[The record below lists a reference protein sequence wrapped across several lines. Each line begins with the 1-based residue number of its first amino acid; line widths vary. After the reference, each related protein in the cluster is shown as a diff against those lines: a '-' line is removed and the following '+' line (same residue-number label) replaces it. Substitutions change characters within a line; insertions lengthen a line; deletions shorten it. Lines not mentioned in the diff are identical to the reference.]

1 MPSLGTC
8 VASRRSLLAPSCQVR
23 SIRSFLILQASDQP
37 LFVTLWPAGKRG
49 HLGGCCVP
57 HLARR
62 HWTVLPC
69 WRMFEAQHQAH
80 HAGMEQVILAGL

>member
-37 LFVTLWPAGKRG
+37 PFV
-49 HLGGCCVP
+49 
-57 HLARR
+57 
-62 HWTVLPC
+62 
-69 WRMFEAQHQAH
+69 MF
-80 HAGMEQVILAGL
+80 